1 MGGHKMDM
9 ECAEAYVRKLEQQN
23 RYLRILLCLV
33 ALIFGSVLLMGEAGV
48 PKVLTAEKFVLVD
61 SEGRIR
67 AELYAHPQESCLRL
81 HGPDGSSML
90 TLRAGDQTSFLS
102 IEQGEGNSSAE
113 ITVDT
118 RNTDNANSPAWSHS
132 TADFQLHTKGIHS
145 GSSNV
150 DVAAGAVTDGMN
162 SSLTGW
168 HETIDAPVVKL
179 SRGANEVFVT
189 PQPPPLRRS
198 GK

>member
-1 MGGHKMDM
+1 MDV
-9 ECAEAYVRKLEQQN
+9 ECAAEAYVRKLEQQN

-33 ALIFGSVLLMGEAGV
+33 ALILGSVLLMGEAGV

-61 SEGRIR
+61 SGGTVR
-67 AELYAHPQESCLRL
+67 AELYADKQGSSLLL
-81 HGPDGSSML
+81 HGPDLSSML
-90 TLRAGDQTSFLS
+90 KLQAGHQTSFLS

-113 ITVDT
+113 IRVDAS
-118 RNTDNANSPAWSHS
+118 DDFYALSAG
-132 TADFQLHTKGIHS
+132 ADFHLHTRGRHS
-145 GSSNV
+145 GNSNV
-150 DVAAGAVTDGMN
+150 DVAAGEVTDVIN

-168 HETIDAPVVKL
+168 YETIDAPVVKL

>member
-1 MGGHKMDM
+1 MDV
-9 ECAEAYVRKLEQQN
+9 ECAAEAYVRKLEQQN

-33 ALIFGSVLLMGEAGV
+33 ALILGSVLLTGEAGV
-48 PKVLTAEKFVLVD
+48 PKVLTAEKFVVVD
-61 SEGRIR
+61 SEGKIR
-67 AELYAHPQESCLRL
+67 AELYAHKQASFLLL
-81 HGPDGSSML
+81 HGPDLSSML
-90 TLRAGDQTSFLS
+90 TLQAGDQASLLS

-113 ITVDT
+113 IKVH
-118 RNTDNANSPAWSHS
+118 TDYGNYATSPAWSHS
-132 TADFQLHTKGIHS
+132 TADFHLHTKGAHS

-150 DVAAGAVTDGMN
+150 DVAAGEVTDGIN
-162 SSLTGW
+162 YSLNEW
-168 HETIDAPVVKL
+168 HETIGPPVVKL

>member
-1 MGGHKMDM
+1 
-9 ECAEAYVRKLEQQN
+9 
-23 RYLRILLCLV
+23 
-33 ALIFGSVLLMGEAGV
+33 
-48 PKVLTAEKFVLVD
+48 
-61 SEGRIR
+61 
-67 AELYAHPQESCLRL
+67 
-81 HGPDGSSML
+81 ML
-90 TLRAGDQTSFLS
+90 TLQAGDQTSFLS

-113 ITVDT
+113 IRV
-118 RNTDNANSPAWSHS
+118 NTDARNMVFFLPNGTAQSQSA
-132 TADFQLHTKGIHS
+132 ADFHLHTKGAHS

-150 DVAAGAVTDGMN
+150 DVAAGTVTDVIN
-162 SSLTGW
+162 SSHAGW